1 MGSPAMNFL
10 PAETVA
16 GETGPMVALQNGKTR
31 VLLPL
36 PAVTADRVGPGRK
49 IVLGVRPEHL
59 TRHDADRPPRAALG
73 RLDVPVEVVEPTG
86 AETIVIVR
94 VGDREVVARFEPD
107 AAPKEGQSVALVV
120 DMGKACLFDPDTE
133 RLI

>member
-1 MGSPAMNFL
+1 
-10 PAETVA
+10 
-16 GETGPMVALQNGKTR
+16 
-31 VLLPL
+31 
-36 PAVTADRVGPGRK
+36 
-49 IVLGVRPEHL
+49 
-59 TRHDADRPPRAALG
+59 
-73 RLDVPVEVVEPTG
+73 VVEPTG